1 MSKQRH
7 YRYAWD
13 TSVFLGWIN
22 REASAPQADIEAV
35 LNEIYANRSTLI
47 MSVVTHTEIL
57 DAKHTPKQLAAW
69 EGFLKRSS
77 VLRVDATFPI
87 ADKAKQIR
95 NRGLEGPKSQQRKI
109 KTADATIIAT
119 AILQQA
125 VVLHSLEPRHLN
137 LSGSTIVDGLKITLP
152 CLFTGQMTLFEPA
165 D

>member
-1 MSKQRH
+1 MTKQRH

-13 TSVFLGWIN
+13 TSVFLGWLN

-35 LNEIYANRSTLI
+35 LNEIYANRGTLI
-47 MSVVTHTEIL
+47 MSVVTHMEIL
-57 DAKHTPKQLAAW
+57 DAKHTAQQQRAW

-87 ADKAKQIR
+87 ADKAKEIR
-95 NRGLEGPKSQQRKI
+95 ERGLLGPPSQQRKI
-109 KTADATIIAT
+109 KVPDATIIAA
-119 AILQQA
+119 AINQQA
-125 VVLHSLEPRHLN
+125 DVLHSLEPRHIN

-152 CLFTGQMTLFEPA
+152 CLSTGQMALFKPA